1 MELDELKQTWSE
13 HARKL
18 DRILSLNLQGL
29 KTAQLDKTR
38 SALERFKAFRL
49 FEMLVGILILIPLGS
64 YIADRISVP
73 TLAIPALIFA
83 ASVLFPAVIGN
94 IRQLILL
101 GRISYADPVTTIQ
114 RKLEEIKLHYLG
126 TIRLPVLMLPLY
138 MVYVV
143 IGLNLLFGVDVL
155 AHSDATFLWVNLV
168 VSLVFIAPAVWV
180 FRHLS
185 FKNIGNPVIRALV
198 HGGGGKQMIAAL
210 EFLKALQAFEDE
222 EKNGTATQAMSR

>member
-29 KTAQLDKTR
+29 KTAQLDKAK
-38 SALERFKAFRL
+38 SALGRFKAFRL
-49 FEMLVGILILIPLGS
+49 FEMLVGIFILIPLGF

-73 TLAIPALIFA
+73 TLAIPAFIFA
-83 ASVLFPAVIGN
+83 ASVLFPVVGN

-101 GRISYADPVTTIQ
+101 GQVSYADPVTTIQ
-114 RKLEEIKLHYLG
+114 RKLEEIKLHYLRSF
-126 TIRLPVLMLPLY
+126 RLPVLMLPLY

-143 IGLNLLFGVDVL
+143 VGLNLLFGMDVL
-155 AHSDATFLWVNLV
+155 AHSEATFLWVNLL

-180 FRHLS
+180 LRNLS
-185 FKNIGNPVIRALV
+185 FKNIDNPVIRALV
-198 HGGGGKQMIAAL
+198 HGSGGKQMVAAL
-210 EFLKALQAFEDE
+210 EFLKALQEFEDE
-222 EKNGTATQAMSR
+222 ENNGVAGPAAFS

>member
-1 MELDELKQTWSE
+1 MELDELKQTWAE

-18 DRILSLNLQGL
+18 DRLLSLNLQGL

-38 SALERFKAFRL
+38 SVLGRFKAFRV
-49 FEMLVGILILIPLGS
+49 FEMLVGILVLIPLGS

-83 ASVLFPAVIGN
+83 ASVLVPVIAN

-114 RKLEEIKLHYLG
+114 RKLGEIKLHYLRSF
-126 TIRLPVLMLPLY
+126 RLPVLMLPLY

-143 IGLNLLFGVDVL
+143 VGLNLLFGVDVL
-155 AHSDATFLWVNLV
+155 AHSDATFLWVNMA
-168 VSLVFIAPAVWV
+168 VSLILIAPAVWV
-180 FRHLS
+180 LRNLS
-185 FKNIGNPVIRALV
+185 FKNVGNPVIRALV
-198 HGGGGKQMIAAL
+198 HGSGGKQMIAAL
-210 EFLKALQAFEDE
+210 EFLKALQEFEDE
-222 EKNGTATQAMSR
+222 DKNGTTKQAMSR

>member
-1 MELDELKQTWSE
+1 MELDELKQTWTE

-38 SALERFKAFRL
+38 SALGRFKAFRV
-49 FEMLVGILILIPLGS
+49 FEIIVGILVLVPLGS
-64 YIADRISVP
+64 YIADRISVA

-83 ASVLFPAVIGN
+83 ASVLVPVIAN

-114 RKLEEIKLHYLG
+114 RKLEEIKLHYLRSF
-126 TIRLPVLMLPLY
+126 RLPVLMLPLY
-138 MVYVV
+138 MAYVV
-143 IGLNLLFGVDVL
+143 VGLNLVFGMDVL
-155 AHSDATFLWVNLV
+155 AQSSAAYLWANLAF
-168 VSLVFIAPAVWV
+168 SLILVAPAVWV
-180 FRHLS
+180 LRNLS
-185 FKNIGNPVIRALV
+185 FKNIDNPVIRVLV
-198 HGGGGKQMIAAL
+198 HGSGGKQMIAAV

-222 EKNGTATQAMSR
+222 EKNGTANQAMSS